1 MSFMRPEAL
10 ATLTRWREALAGS
23 ALALLGIWI
32 MARQGGFYF
41 GAGALMSLLGLGL
54 MFTGLR
60 HALFRTDQSAPGI
73 VEVVEGRITYLGPLL
88 GGTVAL
94 DDVRAI
100 TYRLTK
106 GGEAF
111 WRFDSNDAQPLI
123 IPAGAQGVEKL
134 LDACTVLPRL
144 DPGRMVRAVQMRTAG
159 SLAVWQ
165 HPARDALT

>member
-10 ATLTRWREALAGS
+10 AALSRWREALSGT
-23 ALALLGIWI
+23 ALAVLGVWI
-32 MARQGGFYF
+32 MVRNGGFYF
-41 GAGALMSLLGLGL
+41 GGGVLIALFGVGL

-60 HALFRTDQSAPGI
+60 HALFQSDQSAPGI

-94 DDVRAI
+94 EDVRAI

-111 WRFDSNDAQPLI
+111 WRFDSLDAQPLI

-134 LDACTVLPRL
+134 LDVCTALPRL
-144 DPGRMVRAVQMRTAG
+144 DPGRMVRAVQMRTPG